1 MFYIRKYGRWIDF
14 YVVCIILSDC
24 YDVIL
29 WNYIWCIY
37 IVFEYCF
44 VIFSGIKNIV
54 RVMDILMR
62 RDNVGNSGYM
72 IYSRLSNVNVVIL
85 VFD

>member
-14 YVVCIILSDC
+14 DVVCIILSDC

-29 WNYIWCIY
+29 WNYIRCIY

-62 RDNVGNSGYM
+62 RDNVGYRGYM
-72 IYSRLSNVNVVIL
+72 IYRRLSNVNVVIL